1 MIKDSSVVGIDIKE
15 NKEKKGNE
23 QNEEDI
29 E

>member
-1 MIKDSSVVGIDIKE
+1 VIKDSSVVGIDIKE

-29 E
+29 D